1 MKNIYPPGTDNKP
14 SVYQFDN
21 TTMYDIPVKLQVQL
35 ITDKHNNN
43 LRPIPMK
50 PLGHVFPKPHKDLSF
65 YHPGSEVIRNDIN
78 KSKNIPHK
86 DYVPVYV
93 PPYYDINE
101 TGFNNMRHENIFR
114 KY

>member
-1 MKNIYPPGTDNKP
+1 MQKNKP
-14 SVYQFDN
+14 YSYNFDN
-21 TTMYDIPVKLQVQL
+21 TTMYNVPEKIEIHLHTEKFY
-35 ITDKHNNN
+35 NS
-43 LRPIPMK
+43 LRPTPTN
-50 PLGHVFPKPHKDLSF
+50 PLGHVFPKPNKDLSF

-93 PPYYDINE
+93 PPYYDIKE
-101 TGFNNMRHENIFR
+101 TGFNNMRHEDIFG